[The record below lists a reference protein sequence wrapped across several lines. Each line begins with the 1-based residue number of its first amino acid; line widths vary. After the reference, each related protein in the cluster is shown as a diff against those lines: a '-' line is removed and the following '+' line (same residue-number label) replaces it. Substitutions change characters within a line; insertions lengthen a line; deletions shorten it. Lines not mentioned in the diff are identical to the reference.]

1 MGAELLKLQNLT
13 KKRMSLVFC
22 DTMIIVSKKDEAV
35 PVRAADYIFSK
46 ISSAVKKTVVLE
58 NSPHCS
64 TDGPEKELI
73 ANYLAK
79 WFTKEI

>member
-1 MGAELLKLQNLT
+1 MDLLQL
-13 KKRMSLVFC
+13 S
-22 DTMIIVSKKDEAV
+22 
-35 PVRAADYIFSK
+35 SK

-73 ANYLAK
+73 ADYLAK
-79 WFTKEI
+79 WFKKEI